1 MKPIAISV
9 AEFCRISSLGKTT
22 AFALIRD
29 QKLAT
34 KRVRGRTLI
43 LFDSAM
49 ALIGPAKKEG
59 E

>member
-29 QKLAT
+29 EKLAT
-34 KRVRGRTLI
+34 TRVRGRTLI

-49 ALIGPAKKEG
+49 ALITPVKKEG
-59 E
+59 G